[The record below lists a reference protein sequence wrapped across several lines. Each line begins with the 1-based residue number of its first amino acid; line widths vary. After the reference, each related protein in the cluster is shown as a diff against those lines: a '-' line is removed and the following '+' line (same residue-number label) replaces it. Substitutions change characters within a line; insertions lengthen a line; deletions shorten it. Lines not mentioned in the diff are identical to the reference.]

1 MKREDIERHNALY
14 AGGTQKIYISD
25 NWTVSAP
32 MDEVLQTIDYLRQMS
47 EQDRPRCVASVRR
60 SMDEAHPKMITHIA
74 TQSEAMDYMQDAT
87 IWFANE
93 VIEGRATVSHT
104 SGSALE

>member
-1 MKREDIERHNALY
+1 MLPAIITRLPDRGRRTMQEGFGTMKREDIERHNALY

-47 EQDRPRCVASVRR
+47 EQDRHRCVASVRR

-74 TQSEAMDYMQDAT
+74 TQSE
-87 IWFANE
+87 
-93 VIEGRATVSHT
+93 
-104 SGSALE
+104 